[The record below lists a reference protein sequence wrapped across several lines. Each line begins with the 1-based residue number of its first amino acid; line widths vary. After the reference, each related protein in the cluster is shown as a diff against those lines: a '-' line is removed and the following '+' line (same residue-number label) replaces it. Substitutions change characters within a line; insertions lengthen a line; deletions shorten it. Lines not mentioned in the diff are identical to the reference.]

1 MSQELADYVDA
12 FHDMELAV
20 ARLRVADLSLVD
32 LNASVVPVNQAQDAV
47 TVAARTLTRAAEAL
61 PMERQGHI
69 RGWVERTPVNSGTRG
84 SAQ

>member
-12 FHDMELAV
+12 FHGMELAV

-47 TVAARTLTRAAEAL
+47 TVAARKLTRAAEAL

-69 RGWVERTPVNSGTRG
+69 RGWVERAVVNSAEA
-84 SAQ
+84 S

>member
-32 LNASVVPVNQAQDAV
+32 LNASVVPVNHAQDAV

-69 RGWVERTPVNSGTRG
+69 RGWVERTPVNSG
-84 SAQ
+84 SAP

>member
-12 FHDMELAV
+12 FHGMELAV

-47 TVAARTLTRAAEAL
+47 TVAARKLTRAAEAL
-61 PMERQGHI
+61 PLERQGHI
-69 RGWVERTPVNSGTRG
+69 RGWVERVGVK
-84 SAQ
+84 SAEAS

>member
-1 MSQELADYVDA
+1 VSQELADYVDA

-20 ARLRVADLSLVD
+20 ARLRVADLSLAD

-69 RGWVERTPVNSGTRG
+69 RGWVERTPVNSG
-84 SAQ
+84 SAP

>member
-1 MSQELADYVDA
+1 
-12 FHDMELAV
+12 MELAV

>member
-47 TVAARTLTRAAEAL
+47 TVAARKLTRAAEAL

-69 RGWVERTPVNSGTRG
+69 RGWVERTPVNSG
-84 SAQ
+84 SAP

>member
-1 MSQELADYVDA
+1 MSEALADYVDA

-32 LNASVVPVNQAQDAV
+32 LNASVVPVNHAQDAV

-61 PMERQGHI
+61 PMERQGKI
-69 RGWVERTPVNSGTRG
+69 RGWVERTPASPAGV
-84 SAQ
+84 A

>member
-1 MSQELADYVDA
+1 MSEALADYVDA

-20 ARLRVADLSLVD
+20 ARLRVADLSLAD

-61 PMERQGHI
+61 PLERQGHI
-69 RGWVERTPVNSGTRG
+69 RGWVERPLVNSAEA
-84 SAQ
+84 S

>member
-1 MSQELADYVDA
+1 MSQELADYVAA
-12 FHDMELAV
+12 FHDIELAV

-61 PMERQGHI
+61 PLERQGHI
-69 RGWVERTPVNSGTRG
+69 RGWVERTPVNSAEA
-84 SAQ
+84 S

>member
-1 MSQELADYVDA
+1 MSQELADYVAA
-12 FHDMELAV
+12 FHDIELAV